1 MIEKLLALVQEHVTL
16 NEAEQLQWKQRIESE
31 DRFIPIRHHETI
43 VGGLSYEFWTYHEDI
58 LSCSILCACETGE
71 EALLKSREAIQTFI
85 KNHPNIQMFSSR
97 VSAQRKDILKMFES
111 LGFKGWY
118 DYMSMLDYE
127 PVELKTPHKLSVRNI
142 EAEDFE
148 MVFNHMGLCFVWMRE
163 TVDIKPFNV
172 VDKLWASED
181 KKQASFDEWIKE
193 KENTFVYFDQRE
205 FIGSGLI
212 LENGD
217 IDDVFVVIKHQGK
230 GYGKAIII
238 DLIERV
244 KARGQSPMI
253 GYVGVNERAGR
264 LYHDCGFIL
273 TQHAHYIRMFTK
285 R

>member
-1 MIEKLLALVQEHVTL
+1 MIEKLLELVQQHVIL
-16 NEAEQLQWKQRIESE
+16 NEEERQVWRKRIETE
-31 DRFIPIRHHETI
+31 DRFILIKDQETI
-43 VGGLSYEFWTYHEDI
+43 LGGLSYEFWTYHEDV
-58 LSCSILCACETGE
+58 LSCSILCACEKNE
-71 EALLKSREAIQTFI
+71 KALLKCREAIHHFI
-85 KNHPNIQMFSSR
+85 QSHPEIQMFSSR
-97 VSAQRKDILKMFES
+97 VCDTRQDIHKVYDA
-111 LGFKGWY
+111 LGFKAWY
-118 DYMSMLDYE
+118 DYMTMLEYE
-127 PVELKTPHKLSVRNI
+127 PIELTSPHQLSVRNI

-148 MVFNHMGLCFVWMRE
+148 MVFKHMGECFVWMRE

-181 KKQASFDEWIKE
+181 KKQASFDVWIKE
-193 KENTFVYFDQRE
+193 KENTFVYFDQGE

-264 LYHDCGFIL
+264 LYHDCGFKL